1 MLRKRH
7 DSASERRPRLGF
19 AKNVRVKDSRAAP
32 PRLKG
37 GIMKVT
43 KRWIV
48 IVDGGCARFI
58 ERDEQGRF
66 RTVSSLEAVSLH
78 MRSRD
83 IGRDRPGRVYES
95 ADSSR
100 HGTEPR
106 HDLHGSEKGKFVA
119 LVIDEIENA
128 LQEGAFDEFV
138 LVAPPKVLGEVRQ
151 ALPATLA
158 KVLTDTLS
166 KDLTKI
172 PDHELPAYFLR

>member
-1 MLRKRH
+1 
-7 DSASERRPRLGF
+7 
-19 AKNVRVKDSRAAP
+19 
-32 PRLKG
+32 
-37 GIMKVT
+37 MKVT
-43 KRWIV
+43 RRWVV
-48 IVDGGCARFI
+48 IIDGGCARFV

-66 RTVSSLEAVSLH
+66 STVSSFEAASLH

-106 HDLHGSEKGKFVA
+106 HDPHATKKRKFVA

-128 LQEGAFDEFV
+128 PKEGSFDEFV

-151 ALPATLA
+151 ALPATFA
-158 KVLTDTLS
+158 EVLTDTLS

-172 PDHELPAYFLR
+172 PDHELSAYLLR